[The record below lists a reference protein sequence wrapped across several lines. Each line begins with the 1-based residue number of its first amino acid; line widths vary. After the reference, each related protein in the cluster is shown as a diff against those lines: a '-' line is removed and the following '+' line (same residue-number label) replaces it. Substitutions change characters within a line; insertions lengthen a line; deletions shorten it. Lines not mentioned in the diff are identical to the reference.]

1 MSYFKIP
8 FHNRKMGLRE
18 ATAIRPPKIRFF
30 HILNLAY
37 GERDVILEYKEEII
51 NKVNVNKWKP
61 QH

>member
-1 MSYFKIP
+1 
-8 FHNRKMGLRE
+8 MGLRE
-18 ATAIRPPKIRFF
+18 ATTIRPPKIRFF